1 MKLWQNYN
9 RFWIESYFD
18 YFNGYTNWTKKWLW
32 HDKNPSLNNAI
43 GVISMVNGVDV
54 IGSNTTGDKQI
65 TIVLRYSGKGSSPDL
80 IVDIGAIKFEFQEF
94 SPITK
99 DVINNMMVD
108 NLYSNFNWSNQDTN
122 DSPISFPFKEPLK
135 LSGNSKI
142 DMGWTSPITVK
153 VDLSGNTTLNETN
166 LIGINI
172 HN

>member
-9 RFWIESYFD
+9 KFWIESYFD
-18 YFNGYTNWTKKWLW
+18 YFNGYTNWIKKWLW

-43 GVISMVNGVDV
+43 GVVSMVNGVDV
-54 IGSNTTGDKQI
+54 IGSNTTGDRQI

-80 IVDIGAIKFEFQEF
+80 IIDIGAIKFEFQEF
-94 SPITK
+94 SPPTM
-99 DVINNMMVD
+99 DMINNVMVD

-122 DSPISFPFKEPLK
+122 DSSISFPFKKPIK
-135 LSGNSKI
+135 LSGSSKI
-142 DMGWTSPITVK
+142 NMGWTSPITVK
-153 VDLSGNTTLNETN
+153 VDLSGNTTLDETN